1 MLKVCTLFKRKTG
14 LSVLE
19 YQSYWGA
26 EHPNFVKRL
35 PGILGYT
42 QNPPLPETFETE
54 TPIYDGIVE
63 LLFADSAALKH
74 LSTTKEYQDLNRDEE
89 QFVDRSTIRI
99 VLTDE
104 SVLKDHAAARDQ
116 LIKRV
121 TFFKRSPRLS
131 PEEFQQL
138 WRENYGSAVAA
149 SPAVQRYVQ
158 STPRLGGYRDGREPE
173 WDGIDMCWFS
183 GIDQA
188 REDGALALL
197 NGLIDRDVPSRLFTR
212 ESIVIKPLA

>member
-1 MLKVCTLFKRKTG
+1 MLKVCTLFKRKAG
-14 LSVLE
+14 LSVSE

-42 QNPPLPETFETE
+42 QNPPLAETFETD

-63 LLFADSAALKH
+63 LLFPDSAALKH
-74 LSTTKEYQDLNRDEE
+74 LSTTKEYEELNRDEE

-104 SVLKDHAAARDQ
+104 SVLKDSAAARDK

-121 TFFKRSPRLS
+121 TFFKRSPGLS

-149 SPAVQRYVQ
+149 LPAVQRYVQ
-158 STPRLGGYRDGREPE
+158 STPRLAGYRDGREPE

-183 GIDQA
+183 SLQQA
-188 REDGALALL
+188 RQDGALASLD
-197 NGLIDRDVPSRLFTR
+197 GLIDRDVPNRLYTR
-212 ESIVIKPLA
+212 ESVVIKPRA